1 MDALL
6 NTISGWDWEI
16 IGTAL
21 AVFALLATSAFF
33 SGSETALTA
42 ASRVRMHS
50 LEKDGDTRAT
60 IVSRLMEDRERL
72 LGALLLGNNM
82 VNILASALTT
92 ALMIKLFPDGPGALY
107 ATVIMTVLILIFAEV
122 LPKTYAITQPDKA
135 AVAVVR
141 PVNVLVK
148 IFAPIVMAVQAIVK
162 GVLRLFGVVSDASPW
177 SAMDEIRGAVD
188 LHTQEGSVAKTARD
202 RMIGALELDE
212 LTVEDVMI
220 HRKNL
225 VMVDVKL
232 PSKTIVAQLMDSG
245 HSRVPLYTDN
255 KDNVIGVLHAKDV
268 LAALSNSQGDFDAI
282 HPRKIMRE
290 AWFVPETT
298 GAVKQLRA
306 FQKERGHFAL
316 VVDEYGALMGVIT
329 LEDIIEEIVGDIKDE
344 FDEDVDGL
352 TAYKDGSIKVKG
364 DVTIRDIN
372 RARDWNLPDD
382 EAVTIAGLVI
392 HEAQTIP
399 DQGRVFSF
407 HGYRFE
413 ITGKVKNQITL
424 LKVEKTFAPD
434 ERPENGNRSRRSKL
448 TQIPN

>member
-1 MDALL
+1 MDDILAK
-6 NTISGWDWEI
+6 ISGWDWEI
-16 IGTAL
+16 IGTAI
-21 AVFALLATSAFF
+21 AVLALLATSAFF

-50 LEKDGDTRAT
+50 LEKDGDKRAT

-135 AVAVVR
+135 AVTVVR
-141 PVNVLVK
+141 PVNLIVK
-148 IFAPIVMAVQAIVK
+148 IFAPIVLAVQAIVT
-162 GVLRLFGVVSDASPW
+162 GVLRIFGVDSDASPW

-202 RMIGALELDE
+202 RMIGALELGD

-225 VMVDVKL
+225 VMVDADL
-232 PSKTIVAQLMDSG
+232 PSKDIVDQLMQSG
-245 HSRVPLYTDN
+245 HTRVPLWRDN
-255 KDNVIGVLHAKDV
+255 PDNVLGVLHAKDV
-268 LAALSNSQGDFDAI
+268 LAALSKAKGDFDAI
-282 HPRKIMRE
+282 NPDKIMRE

-298 GAVKQLRA
+298 GAVSQLRA
-306 FQKERGHFAL
+306 FQRERGHFAL

-344 FDEDVDGL
+344 YDEDIKGL
-352 TAYKDGSIKVKG
+352 TAFKDGSVKING
-364 DVTIRDIN
+364 DLPIRDIN

-382 EAVTIAGLVI
+382 EAVTIAGLII
-392 HEAQTIP
+392 HEAQSIP
-399 DQGRVFSF
+399 EEGRVFSF

-413 ITGKVKNQITL
+413 ILQKVNNQITEV
-424 LKVEKTFAPD
+424 KVEKTFEPD
-434 ERPENGNRSRRSKL
+434 SR
-448 TQIPN
+448 